1 MDMFPNYTRNHCCV
15 ITNQILVDKTKLT
28 NSVNKL
34 YILSK
39 TSYTEAVL
47 MQTYKF
53 RSISD
58 VKFLCAEYVNEASSL
73 LELICIICIGFGT

>member
-34 YILSK
+34 YTFSK

-47 MQTYKF
+47 NKHTNLDQFQTSNF
-53 RSISD
+53 
-58 VKFLCAEYVNEASSL
+58 YVLNML
-73 LELICIICIGFGT
+73 MR